1 LSGGLDEDRG
11 DRTGDNRGTRLA
23 HACPE
28 LALTV
33 AIVIARWCAMMILD
47 SLQMS
52 AAVFKAELRARG
64 FQIRGRRVWD
74 VSGVC
79 PGFAITAVLRRGQ

>member
-1 LSGGLDEDRG
+1 MK
-11 DRTGDNRGTRLA
+11 
-23 HACPE
+23 
-28 LALTV
+28 V
-33 AIVIARWCAMMILD
+33 VD

-64 FQIRGRRVWD
+64 FRIRGTRVWD

-79 PGFAITAVLRRGQ
+79 PGFAIKAVLRPGQIDRVGTLARAVAARQEEVTELAKLAKLGTGTPPD